1 MENKPQIIRPDLWKE
16 TKTREGASD
25 SDNSQAPE
33 KISCRNQ
40 EAKRSFGKC
49 ASSEECRV
57 TGLFKTDSEK
67 HSLDRDGKM
76 IE

>member
-1 MENKPQIIRPDLWKE
+1 MENKPQIIRPNLWKE

-67 HSLDRDGKM
+67 HSSDLDGKT